1 MTSPGVA
8 MAPMGTWRK
17 NARGHATVNAV
28 NPFVFADLGNG
39 EERGN
44 RPGQAFHPA
53 PLQAAGRTRQ
63 PFPQN
68 AISVA
73 FLTSRWKA
81 AVPVPAGGGTLFL

>member
-1 MTSPGVA
+1 MTGPV
-8 MAPMGTWRK
+8 R
-17 NARGHATVNAV
+17 
-28 NPFVFADLGNG
+28 PFTLLRSF
-39 EERGN
+39 
-44 RPGQAFHPA
+44 
-53 PLQAAGRTRQ
+53 AGRGPDASTLVPAEVLVRRY